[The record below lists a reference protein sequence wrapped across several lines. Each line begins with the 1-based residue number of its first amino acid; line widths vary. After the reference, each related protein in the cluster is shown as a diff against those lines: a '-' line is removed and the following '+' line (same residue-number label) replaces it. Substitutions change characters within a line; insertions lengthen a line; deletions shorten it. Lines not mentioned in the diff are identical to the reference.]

1 MARRLRERGHTVIVH
16 LAARMVRGHEHL
28 DELSRAWRLPGSSMS
43 SWSVAM
49 PSEPLGPYGSALEL
63 LPALRGHAQA
73 PATVGVTAYPEGHPH
88 IDDSTL
94 LDALRRKNG
103 GADYM
108 VTQLCFDP
116 DVVVGWLA
124 GVREAGVSLPVYVG
138 VPGFVDRRRL
148 LELSVRV
155 GVGASVSFIR
165 KQRGIRRFA
174 RRGSSVAAELLEAIG
189 PFVGRESGIAGLHF
203 FTFNRLAETLRLA
216 DERFG
221 AQSPQ
226 ARRLADPG
234 SAFIT

>member
-1 MARRLRERGHTVIVH
+1 M
-16 LAARMVRGHEHL
+16 
-28 DELSRAWRLPGSSMS
+28 RASH
-43 SWSVAM
+43 WSVRVCRRAASDVAQ
-49 PSEPLGPYGSALEL
+49 PRQEPG
-63 LPALRGHAQA
+63 
-73 PATVGVTAYPEGHPH
+73 TVGVTAYPEGHPH

-116 DVVVGWLA
+116 GVVVDWLA

-189 PFVGRESGIAGLHF
+189 PFVGREPGIAGVHF

-226 ARRLADPG
+226 ARRLADRG
-234 SAFIT
+234 SASIT